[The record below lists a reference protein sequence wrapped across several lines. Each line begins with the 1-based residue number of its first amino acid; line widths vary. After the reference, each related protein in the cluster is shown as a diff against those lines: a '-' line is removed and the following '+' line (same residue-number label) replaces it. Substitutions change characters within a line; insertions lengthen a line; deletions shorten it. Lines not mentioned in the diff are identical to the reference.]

1 VQTPENP
8 TPVSEEKSL
17 ETGEESPSGV
27 SVILFEDVFHQGK
40 LIGDTRTYF
49 QNQNIPAEFIV
60 ISAEGPR
67 LAPLSEAQQTHSVQ
81 SLDIAVRSAKFERIA
96 IIDAVYE
103 FDEAHWN
110 IGNPTCN
117 TETFRSWS
125 FRPTRAPGSRKI
137 LAWFY
142 CLITRALLGVQKNRL
157 APGFVTCPKSLL
169 SKINLHRLDHQ
180 FADSVS
186 QLLAVARLKGHRVEQ
201 YTCQSRQPETQWTKT
216 NSADPHLPKSKS
228 IKRSIGRNLQ
238 FWFSELAFPGR
249 PSKSSQSIS
258 PWKHI
263 AATAVILLMAAFI
276 LFANSGYPLFEPDE
290 TRNAQLAMN
299 ILESGN
305 WISLS
310 LDGEPYWDKPPLLA
324 WMTAVSYQ
332 CFGVSEFTT
341 RLPSILSSLVLLGFM
356 IAAGSKLT
364 GFRPA
369 AFAAVAMLLAWGF
382 TFQARYVT
390 MDALLTLFTTM
401 VTLGVAVG
409 VSAKGNRKFS
419 RGWLITSGIALGLGI
434 LAKGPICLVL
444 TVPPLFAWMFLNRQ
458 VRGQSVVAATK
469 LLLVPAVL
477 VAVPWFVVTSIRSPE
492 FVSYFLW
499 KHHVLRFSDA
509 FNHQE
514 PFWYYLPILWLFMFP
529 ASILLPRAIQFI
541 LSSKQK
547 YRMSRLPAHGLLAI
561 SAFWIV
567 GFFSLSQC
575 KLPAYVLPAFPLI
588 ALLTGV
594 IFNLELKQTTAL
606 RSRFDRLPKRIAIGV
621 SVLSLIVS
629 ALIMYQFENY
639 QASVVLACAVVVS
652 IALVVRYSIKRS
664 TKRNTSW
671 VATAAIGML
680 FVFLGVNHLVPTI
693 AKDRSILSSLSQ
705 LGQNRKSIPI
715 IYFGRD
721 AFGSDLYLPGKSIVK
736 IDEEALSDM
745 EAKLLK
751 QPQSTIV
758 ASDSNI
764 DRIKEI
770 FGKDITIEPAPGRHT
785 FFASLSPERIAAA
798 RQPNRTQK

>member
-1 VQTPENP
+1 VQTPENL
-8 TPVSEEKSL
+8 TPVSEDDAPEPVDERFL
-17 ETGEESPSGV
+17 GV
-27 SVILFEDVFHQGK
+27 SVILFEDAAHQGK
-40 LIGDTRTYF
+40 LIGDARSYF
-49 QNQNIPAEFIV
+49 QSQNTPTEFIV
-60 ISAEGPR
+60 VSAEGPR
-67 LAPLSEAQQTHSVQ
+67 LTPLSEAQQTHSVQ
-81 SLDIAVRSAKFERIA
+81 SLDIAVRTAKFERVA

-110 IGNPTCN
+110 IGNPSCN
-117 TETFRSWS
+117 TEAFRSWS
-125 FRPTRAPGSRKI
+125 FRPTRAPGSRRI

-142 CLITRALLGVQKNRL
+142 CLVVRALLGVRKNRL
-157 APGFVTCPKSLL
+157 APGFVTCPKSQL

-186 QLLAVARLKGHRVEQ
+186 QLLSVARLKGFRVEQ
-201 YTCQSRQPETQWTKT
+201 YTCQSRQPKTQWTKT
-216 NSADPHLPKSKS
+216 NSAEPHFPKSKS

-238 FWFSELAFPGR
+238 FWFSDLAFPAR
-249 PSKSSQSIS
+249 PSKSSHSIS
-258 PWKHI
+258 PWKHT
-263 AATAVILLMAAFI
+263 AATAVILLLAALI
-276 LFANSGYPLFEPDE
+276 LFANSNYPLFEPDE

-299 ILESGN
+299 IVESGN

-310 LDGEPYWDKPPLLA
+310 LEGEPYWDKPPLLA
-324 WMTAVSYQ
+324 WMTAVSYR
-332 CFGVSEFTT
+332 CLGVSEFTT

-356 IAAGSKLT
+356 IAAGSKLV
-364 GFRPA
+364 GFRAA

-390 MDALLTLFTTM
+390 MDALLTLFTTV

-409 VSAKGNRKFS
+409 VSTQGNRKFS
-419 RGWLITSGIALGLGI
+419 HRWLVTSGIALALGI

-444 TVPPLFAWMFLNRQ
+444 TVPPLFVWMFLNRQ
-458 VRGQSVVAATK
+458 VSRRSVTAAAKFVLIPAVIVAA
-469 LLLVPAVL
+469 
-477 VAVPWFVVTSIRSPE
+477 PWFIATSVRSPE

-547 YRMSRLPAHGLLAI
+547 YRMRRLPAHGLLAI

-567 GFFSLSQC
+567 GFFSLSHC
-575 KLPAYVLPAFPLI
+575 KLPAYILPAFPFV

-594 IFNLELKQTTAL
+594 VFNLELRHATSL

-621 SVLSLIVS
+621 SILSMIVS
-629 ALIMYQFENY
+629 ALIMYQFQND
-639 QASVVLACAVVVS
+639 QASVVLSGVVIVS
-652 IALVVRYSIKRS
+652 VALAVRYSIKRS

-671 VATAAIGML
+671 IATAAIGLL
-680 FVFLGVNHLVPTI
+680 FVFLGVNYLVPTI
-693 AKDRSILSSLSQ
+693 AKDRSILSSLSRH
-705 LGQNRKSIPI
+705 GQNRQSIPI

-736 IDEEALSDM
+736 IDEESLSDM
-745 EAKLLK
+745 ETTLLQ
-751 QPQSTIV
+751 QPQATIV

-764 DRIKEI
+764 DRIKES

-798 RQPNRTQK
+798 RRPNRTQK